1 MLKTCWR
8 NVSGQ
13 ILHVLAIVV
22 LCSNSGSADDVTRR
36 EADGQPLAANVRRLL
51 QALDSLGAPLEASR
65 LEDISEAIAAED
77 GVKLQ
82 TLLDP
87 VVLFVIEINPELR
100 VKVKRGPGDPVLQQG
115 GYTPVVIKVIND
127 ATLARALNISSP
139 QAGAVYGGASE
150 GILLRQ
156 AQTELKRHENTN
168 RERRFLDVEMLSQSP
183 MTATLSGLN
192 VEYAV
197 ALIHCSEAG
206 TREATIAF
214 DVGEGTQDLEFR
226 SEVPVLFSVRPAIP
240 VKLAIHD
247 ASGVPTTARL
257 EFRDLHGR
265 VYPPQAK
272 RLAPDFFFQ
281 PQIYRKDGDVVLL
294 PPGEFTLE
302 SSRGPEYIRQVRK
315 VTIAESGERSGVS
328 PPVHVTPV
336 QPADATLAVNLQ
348 RWINPAESGFFSGDH
363 HIHAAGC
370 SHYDNP
376 TQGVTPADMFNQVK
390 GEGLNVGC
398 VLTWG
403 PCFDHQRNFFSPTAD
418 TISEPQTLLKYDL
431 EISGFGSAA
440 LGHVCLLNLQNQTFP
455 GSDGTSTQGWP
466 TWTVPVMRW
475 AKEQGGV
482 TGYPHSALHVDAKQA
497 AARLMQNLDVN
508 QDRSLSQDE
517 TRGHLLPE
525 KFSAIESDRD
535 GMLSES
541 ELQRSADRAADQL
554 PNFAFPAMDGGGAM
568 EIFVSTSEGVCD
580 FISAMDTARIPEWN
594 TWYHL
599 LNCGYPLKLS
609 GETDFPCMSS
619 RRVGQG
625 RVYVQLG
632 KVHDVDFAAW
642 CGGIAAGR
650 AYVSDGYA
658 HATSFTVNSKAPG
671 TEDVAL
677 ATLGAVVIETSVTF
691 ASEQPR
697 AVAYGTLQPPSG
709 NRMVGDTVNLHAPRD
724 TGFVEGGERLV
735 EIVINGQVAASQNV
749 PADGKQH
756 DLRFEVPI
764 ERSSWIAVRQFPQLH
779 TNPVNVIVQEHPIR
793 ASRGSALWCAESV
806 RLLWKNRNRFIAE
819 SERPAAREAYER
831 SLQQFLGRARC
842 AADVQDLVVQELSL
856 E

>member
-1 MLKTCWR
+1 MLAVHWR
-8 NVSGQ
+8 RFCGQ
-13 ILHVLAIVV
+13 FLNVLAIVA
-22 LCSNSGSADDVTRR
+22 LSNSINFADDVARR
-36 EADGQPLAANVRRLL
+36 EAEGQPLAANVKRLL

-65 LEDISEAIAAED
+65 QDDITKAISAED
-77 GVKLQ
+77 GVALQ
-82 TLLDP
+82 TLLDA
-87 VVLFVIEINPELR
+87 VALFVIEINPELR

-115 GYTPVVIKVIND
+115 GYTPVIVKIIND
-127 ATLARALNISSP
+127 ATLARSLNISSP

-156 AQTELKRHENTN
+156 AQTELKRNENTN
-168 RERRFLDVEMLSQSP
+168 RERRFLDVEMFDQAP
-183 MTATLSGLN
+183 MTAKLSGLN
-192 VEYAV
+192 VEYAL

-240 VKLAIHD
+240 VKLAIRD
-247 ASGVPTTARL
+247 ADGQPTTTRL
-257 EFRDLHGR
+257 EFRDLQGR

-302 SSRGPEYIRQVRK
+302 SSRGPEYVRQVRR
-315 VTIAESGERSGVS
+315 VTIAESGEPNGVS
-328 PPVHVTPV
+328 PPL
-336 QPADATLAVNLQ
+336 PASLEVKLQ
-348 RWINPAESGFFSGDH
+348 RWTNPAESGFYSGDH

-418 TISEPQTLLKYDL
+418 TISESQTLLKYDL

-455 GSDGTSTQGWP
+455 GSEGTSTQGWP

-497 AARLMQNLDVN
+497 AARLMQNLDAN
-508 QDRSLSQDE
+508 QDGSLSEHE

-554 PNFAFPAMDGGGAM
+554 PNFAYPAMDGGGAM

-632 KVHDVDFAAW
+632 KVQDIDFSAW
-642 CGGIAAGR
+642 CAGIAAGR
-650 AYVSDGYA
+650 SYVSDGYA
-658 HATSFTVNSKAPG
+658 HAPSFTVNRQAPG
-671 TEDVAL
+671 TENVAL
-677 ATLGAVVIETSVTF
+677 TAPASVVIETSVAF
-691 ASEQPR
+691 AREQPR

-724 TGFVEGGERLV
+724 TGFVEGGERQV
-735 EIVINGQVAASQNV
+735 EIVVNGQVAASQKV
-749 PADGKQH
+749 PADGKLH
-756 DLRFEVPI
+756 DLKFEIPI

-779 TNPVNVIVQEHPIR
+779 TNPVNVIVQQQPIR

-819 SERPAAREAYER
+819 SERPVAREAYER
-831 SLQQFLGRARC
+831 SLQQFLIRARD
-842 AADVQDLVVQELSL
+842 AADVQDLAVQELSL

>member
-1 MLKTCWR
+1 MLTVYWR
-8 NVSGQ
+8 RFFGQFLNV
-13 ILHVLAIVV
+13 LVIVV
-22 LCSNSGSADDVTRR
+22 LGNNLNFADDVTRR
-36 EADGQPLAANVRRLL
+36 EADGQPLAANVKRLL
-51 QALDSLGAPLEASR
+51 QALDSLGAPLETSR
-65 LEDISEAIAAED
+65 RDDISKAVSAED
-77 GVKLQ
+77 GVALQ

-87 VVLFVIEINPELR
+87 VALFVIEINPELR

-115 GYTPVVIKVIND
+115 GYTPVMIKIIND
-127 ATLARALNISSP
+127 ATLARSLNISSP

-150 GILLRQ
+150 SILLRQ
-156 AQTELKRHENTN
+156 AQTELKRNENIN
-168 RERRFLDVEMLSQSP
+168 RERRFLDVEMFDQSP
-183 MTATLSGLN
+183 MTAKLSGLN
-192 VEYAV
+192 VEYAL

-214 DVGEGTQDLEFR
+214 DVGDGTQDLEFR

-240 VKLAIHD
+240 VKMTIRD
-247 ASGVPTTARL
+247 ADGQPTTARL

-294 PPGEFTLE
+294 PRGEFTLE
-302 SSRGPEYIRQVRK
+302 SSRGPEYVRQVRK
-315 VTIAESGERSGVS
+315 VTMTDRERSGVS
-328 PPVHVTPV
+328 PPAPVTPE
-336 QPADATLAVNLQ
+336 QQADATLAVNLQ
-348 RWINPAESGFFSGDH
+348 RWINPADSGFYSGDH

-475 AKEQGGV
+475 AKEQGSV

-497 AARLMQNLDVN
+497 AARLMQNLDAN
-508 QDRSLSQDE
+508 QDGALNEDE

-525 KFSAIESDRD
+525 QFSAIESDRD

-541 ELQRSADRAADQL
+541 ELQRSADRAANQL
-554 PNFAFPAMDGGGAM
+554 PNVAYPAMDGGGAM

-632 KVHDVDFAAW
+632 KVQEVEFSAW
-642 CGGIAAGR
+642 CAGIAAGR
-650 AYVSDGYA
+650 SYVSDGYA
-658 HATSFTVNSKAPG
+658 HATSFTVNSQAPG

-677 ATLGAVVIETSVTF
+677 SAPASVVIETSVAF
-691 ASEQPR
+691 AAEQPR
-697 AVAYGTLQPPSG
+697 AVAYGTLLPPSG

-735 EIVINGQVAASQNV
+735 EIVVNGHVAASQKV
-749 PADGKQH
+749 PADGNQH
-756 DLRFEVPI
+756 DLKFEVPI

-779 TNPVNVIVQEHPIR
+779 TNPVNVIVQQQPIR

-831 SLQQFLGRARC
+831 SLQQFLMRARD